1 MIFHLFAAS
10 YVGQRQRKEALQ
22 EMRLENRRNIILKK
36 QKRKIIVTMC
46 IAVTAAMLSGCG
58 SQKKDKTAEKIDYDK
73 CVTLGDYKNISL
85 ESSQIDS
92 QTKLQIDQV
101 LQNNATYDKV
111 TTGKVAEGD
120 TINIFYVGKI
130 DGTAFEGGTL
140 TEKEQPEGYDLK
152 IGEGK
157 FIPGFED
164 ALIGKKIGK
173 TCDIN
178 ITFPDPYSN
187 NPDLAGK
194 PAVFTVTINSKQGE
208 EHIPE
213 LTDEFVKEKISETE
227 TADSYQKTIRETALE
242 EQAWS
247 YVYEASKI
255 NEYPKQK
262 LKDLTKRMSKSIT
275 YYLSQQGVSMEQY
288 LETQKMSQEDY
299 DKQMEESAKQNL
311 GNMLI
316 YEAIAEK
323 EKITVSEEEYQED
336 LKAVMENNNLKD
348 EKAADEMF
356 QSYYGTNAK
365 EILMDDLLNNK
376 VREYLA
382 GNVTEK

>member
-1 MIFHLFAAS
+1 MKL
-10 YVGQRQRKEALQ
+10 
-22 EMRLENRRNIILKK
+22 
-36 QKRKIIVTMC
+36 KRKWIATMC
-46 IAVTAAMLSGCG
+46 IAVTAVMVGGCG
-58 SQKKDKTAEKIDYDK
+58 GQKKEKTVEKIDYDK

-92 QTKLQIDQV
+92 QAKLQIDQV
-101 LQNNATYDKV
+101 LQNNSTFDKI
-111 TTGKVAEGD
+111 TKGKVAEGD
-120 TINIFYVGKI
+120 TVNIFYVGKM

-152 IGEGK
+152 IGGGQ

-164 ALIGKKIGK
+164 ALIGKKIGE

-178 ITFPDPYSN
+178 LTFPESYPS

-194 PAVFTVTINSKQGE
+194 PVVFTVTINSKQGA

-227 TADSYQKTIRETALE
+227 TAESYQKTIRETAVE

-262 LKDLTKRMSKSIT
+262 LKDLTQRMSKSIS

-288 LETQKMSQEDY
+288 LEAQKMSQEDY

-356 QSYYGTNAK
+356 QSYYGKNAK
-365 EILMDDLLNNK
+365 DILMDDLLNNK
-376 VREYLA
+376 VKEYLA

>member
-1 MIFHLFAAS
+1 MIVHLFAAS
-10 YVGQRQRKEALQ
+10 YVGQRLQKEALQ
-22 EMRLENRRNIILKK
+22 IMRLENRRNFILMKL
-36 QKRKIIVTMC
+36 KRKWIATMC
-46 IAVTAAMLSGCG
+46 IAVTAAMVGGCG
-58 SQKKDKTAEKIDYDK
+58 SQKKDKTVEKIDYDK

-101 LQNNATYDKV
+101 LQNNSTYDKI
-111 TTGKVAEGD
+111 TKGKVAEGD
-120 TINIFYVGKI
+120 TINIFYVGKMN
-130 DGTAFEGGTL
+130 GTAFEGGTL

-152 IGEGK
+152 IGGGQ

-164 ALIGKKIGK
+164 ALIGKKIGE

-178 ITFPDPYSN
+178 LTFPDPYEN

-194 PAVFTVTINSKQGE
+194 PVVFTVTINSKQGE

-227 TADSYQKTIRETALE
+227 TAESYQKTIRETALE

-262 LKDLTKRMSKSIT
+262 LKDLTQRMSKSIN
-275 YYLSQQGVSMEQY
+275 YYLSQQGISMEQY
-288 LETQKMSQEDY
+288 LEAQKLSQEDY

-365 EILMDDLLNNK
+365 DILMDDLLNNK
-376 VREYLA
+376 VKEYLA